1 MGQKVN
7 PHGLRVG
14 INKGWNAKWYA
25 DKANFADYLVEDDNV
40 RKFIKKKYYESAI
53 SKIVIERNIDKIT
66 INIHTGRPAFII
78 GKAGA
83 GVEQIIDEV
92 KNLTKTDK
100 KVFVNVMEVKHPD
113 SDAQLVAETIAK

>member
-14 INKGWNAKWYA
+14 INKGWTAKWYA
-25 DKANFADYLVEDDNV
+25 DKANFADFLVEDDNI

-78 GKAGA
+78 GKAGLGSGLYNFMPCYFGGQFDFGA
-83 GVEQIIDEV
+83 
-92 KNLTKTDK
+92 L
-100 KVFVNVMEVKHPD
+100 FRC
-113 SDAQLVAETIAK
+113 